1 MKVPPEFE
9 SVFQSVELTEREIGF
24 LTWLA
29 GGDSRTVENL
39 KSLIQNIRATRGI
52 GNALQTIGQ
61 SPAGGIAMRH
71 QYTRQELESI
81 TQETAIYIEGS
92 GIAQLQWGGLEI
104 AQGVK
109 DGYLYCK
116 HIKPFAMDLYG
127 QYWTAFDGLPEESTA
142 LGQETNA
149 DRIRAI
155 SDEELAT
162 MLNRFAEGEDAPRYC
177 RNLPE
182 CDADM
187 EADSLIPLERC
198 QACLLHWLQQPA
210 EGDVSGAR

>member
-1 MKVPPEFE
+1 
-9 SVFQSVELTEREIGF
+9 
-24 LTWLA
+24 
-29 GGDSRTVENL
+29 
-39 KSLIQNIRATRGI
+39 
-52 GNALQTIGQ
+52 
-61 SPAGGIAMRH
+61 MRH

-142 LGQETNA
+142 LGQEINA